1 MMSIKPVLSSLA
13 LIVGCASGYA
23 QDYYDD
29 EENENR
35 YFAGF
40 TTGGGLGFGDDSYN
54 IISDF
59 SNANGASAS
68 VFFGKEFSKVFS
80 ARINARYNKL
90 YSRVNLETLSLRDE
104 YPDIY
109 GDLFP
114 RDGFYGYNCYGL
126 QADAMFNPIN
136 YIPQRAVDIFSLYLV
151 GGIGANVVNG
161 YSSYVKDWSRE
172 SEVLDG
178 GWYEVDTKTH
188 IMPTVMIGGILDFKL
203 CKFLHLGFQLDCT
216 FTGDNLEGVVSQEFY
231 DAYITYSVGLTAH
244 F

>member
-1 MMSIKPVLSSLA
+1 MKTKILLLILNLTLVSISSR
-13 LIVGCASGYA
+13 A
-23 QDYYDD
+23 QYYFED
-29 EENENR
+29 EKSND
-35 YFAGF
+35 YFAGLSI
-40 TTGGGLGFGDDSYN
+40 GGGLGFGDDSYN

-59 SNANGASAS
+59 KNANGTSAS
-68 VFFGKEFSKVFS
+68 LYFGKEFSKVFG

-90 YSRVNLETLSLRDE
+90 YSRVNLETLSLRDV
-104 YPDIY
+104 YPDLY

-126 QADAMFNPIN
+126 QIDAMFNPIN
-136 YIPQRAVDIFSLYLV
+136 YIPRKVDIFNLYLL
-151 GGIGANVVNG
+151 GGVGANMVNG

-172 SEVLDG
+172 SDVLKG

-203 CKFLHLGFQLDCT
+203 CKQLHLNFQLDCT

-231 DAYITYSVGLTAH
+231 DAYITYSMGLTAH